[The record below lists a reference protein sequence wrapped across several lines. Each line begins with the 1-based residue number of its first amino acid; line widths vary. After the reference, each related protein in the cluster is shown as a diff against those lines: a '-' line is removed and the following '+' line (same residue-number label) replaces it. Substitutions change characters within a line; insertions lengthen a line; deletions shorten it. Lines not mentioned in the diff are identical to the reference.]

1 MERLAREKIAL
12 QQRVSM
18 LKKDMAGK
26 WDHLDWRA
34 MVPDGLDLDLDGTDG
49 HHSPNGTEAKRKL
62 SPNHILLENH
72 RSSESSE
79 SNSPTN
85 NLVHMPMHDME
96 LDDSEGDSQHPLS
109 LTVNNC
115 HIGKSVSILENR
127 TSHHLF
133 T

>member
-12 QQRVSM
+12 QQRLSM

-34 MVPDGLDLDLDGTDG
+34 MVPDGIDLDLDGTDG
-49 HHSPNGTEAKRKL
+49 QHSPNGVEAKRKI
-62 SPNHILLENH
+62 SANHILLENH

-79 SNSPTN
+79 SNSPTS
-85 NLVHMPMHDME
+85 NLVHMSHNME
-96 LDDSEGDSQHPLS
+96 LDDSEGDSQLPLS

-115 HIGKSVSILENR
+115 HIGI
-127 TSHHLF
+127 
-133 T
+133 